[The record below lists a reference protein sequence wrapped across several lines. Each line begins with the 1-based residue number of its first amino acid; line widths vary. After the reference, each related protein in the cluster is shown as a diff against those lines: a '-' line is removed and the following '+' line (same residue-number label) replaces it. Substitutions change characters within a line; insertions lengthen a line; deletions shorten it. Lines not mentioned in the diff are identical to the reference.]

1 MGDKSYPEVEIK
13 PTSIFLEDQ
22 ESCFPA
28 TIIKRENSFYL
39 RLDLEIIRF
48 WELEPGDTVLTE
60 LVKEKRI
67 KEKGGDVW

>member
-1 MGDKSYPEVEIK
+1 
-13 PTSIFLEDQ
+13 
-22 ESCFPA
+22 
-28 TIIKRENSFYL
+28 L

-67 KEKGGDVW
+67 KEKGGDV